1 MQVRQLFD
9 QETYT
14 FTYLLVDEAT
24 GEAALVDSVREHVE
38 RDLALVRELGA
49 KLRYVLETHV
59 HADHVTGAGLIA
71 ERTGAV
77 TAGSELGAPC
87 IERHLRDGDELTLG
101 NAVIAVIGTPGH
113 THDSLSFYVEGHLFT
128 GDALFVRGT
137 GRTDFQNGDAGTL
150 YDSITRRL
158 FVLPDET
165 KVWPGHD
172 YRGHAVSSLGEERRY
187 NPRLAGKS
195 REEFIALMSEL
206 KLAPPKKL
214 EVAVPANLA
223 CGRDADGRER
233 RPT

>member
-9 QETYT
+9 QETCT
-14 FTYLLVDEAT
+14 FTYLLIDPAT
-24 GEAALVDSVREHVE
+24 GEAALVDPVREQLE
-38 RDLALVRELGA
+38 RDLALVRELGVS
-49 KLRYVLETHV
+49 LRYVLETHV
-59 HADHVTGAGLIA
+59 HADHVTSAGTIS
-71 ERTGAV
+71 ERTGAT

-87 IERHLRDGDELTLG
+87 IQRHLRDGDELLLG
-101 NAVIAVIGTPGH
+101 KTVIRVIGTPGH
-113 THDSLSFYVEGHLFT
+113 TSDSLSFLADGNLFT

-172 YRGHAVSSLGEERRY
+172 YRGYAATSLGEERRF
-187 NPRLAGKS
+187 NPRLAGKT
-195 REEFIALMSEL
+195 REEFIELMSEL

-223 CGRDADGRER
+223 CGRDVSGQIR
-233 RPT
+233 RP